1 LNTFDR
7 IIPDNNQ
14 TQGIPLHFYE
24 MSGSNG
30 SVDSIPNET
39 IVYTAGNGGVEFQ
52 IQGIGNITTGNW
64 ANSVGDLGAPIAS
77 ATNWNGETGA
87 AIRCRTKE
95 YILITPPYPFIN
107 NNYSTASF
115 RFKIGIKA
123 NPDFPQRLYAG
134 RLDIAFIMP
143 KNSLPESTDP
153 DSTGFRYYNDIVYN
167 TANPF
172 VEPEIIQPVTYAD
185 LTTYGFAQQRP
196 VFSPGSQGSPPQLI
210 ANTYYPLI
218 DSTFIDNIEMGP
230 GLSGSYESDEVTVNL
245 KLTGFQTKYLKFDDQ
260 SIKSFG
266 LVGRFSFLT
275 DEPVTPPASSA
286 EVPELWLISFDPN
299 GVITPIQKINDTPFT
314 TGSNSF
320 DKTIQLSSSAL
331 QVENYR
337 LGIAAKYFG
346 FDINSPYFDSLNIT
360 NFDVTTTVA
369 PQSNTPDEIILGSSF
384 EEDFTNND
392 WNALFGNASLPRD
405 SQYFMD
411 VDYSDSSVIGSSLTP
426 INFDSIIENTAVRA
440 PIQDYYYNL
449 QRHIIPRYDGSRSNS
464 PDFNLSSTDDSGYG
478 DEIVAGNPKPFIGYY
493 TSKGGSTPEVMGKT
507 IVNLDYIID
516 EDLIVQVPALSDFT
530 YNNQIQLFERGKYL
544 YLDPDK
550 NSIPFPLAGSTKY
563 KIYRSGEF
571 ATPVVYSQTGS
582 INAVYRV
589 DTMSFF
595 DSTGSQV
602 NVNYTLTSKYI
613 LDIYINQTGSNNADF
628 NDTNYPGSFPDPNT
642 VFSLY
647 SQGEPDPSPYLPN
660 ESPNPAYS
668 ASVSGGTV
676 GRIRLNTGLSNLVNK
691 NYLYKTVE
699 GSGYYNTVDYF
710 NLGPIYP
717 EIAAIPEYEIRFNA
731 DERLAFPI
739 ISIFQT
745 SSANSY
751 VDLYISVPSNFEEIW
766 GTFPIPITY
775 GTEGS
780 GGTPPPPRP
789 NFLNAIPINSSA
801 QKFLIRRWVPRAGY
815 IYLDVDASLGKGII
829 KPEFITKGIEDK
841 ISSIIKN
848 LTNEG
853 LITSDSQIQ

>member
-1 LNTFDR
+1 L
-7 IIPDNNQ
+7 
-14 TQGIPLHFYE
+14 Y
-24 MSGSNG
+24 
-30 SVDSIPNET
+30 
-39 IVYTAGNGGVEFQ
+39 
-52 IQGIGNITTGNW
+52 
-64 ANSVGDLGAPIAS
+64 
-77 ATNWNGETGA
+77 
-87 AIRCRTKE
+87 
-95 YILITPPYPFIN
+95 TPPSSNIN
-107 NNYSTASF
+107 SNYSTASF

-143 KNSLPESTDP
+143 KNSLPEDTNPNSD
-153 DSTGFRYYNDIVYN
+153 GFVYYNDIYYN
-167 TANPF
+167 TTGPQPI
-172 VEPEIIQPVTYAD
+172 PEITQPFNYVD
-185 LTTYGFAQQRP
+185 LTTYGFAQRRP
-196 VFSPGSQGSPPQLI
+196 VNSFGSQGNPPQQI
-210 ANTYYPLI
+210 ATTYIPLVA
-218 DSTFIDNIEMGP
+218 STFIDNIEMGP
-230 GLSGSYESDEVTVNL
+230 GLSGSYESDEVIINL
-245 KLTGFQTKYLKFDDQ
+245 KSNIFKANYLNPDDQ

-275 DEPVTPPASSA
+275 DEPVSPPASSA

-299 GVITPIQKINDTPFT
+299 GNIVPVQKINDTPFT

-320 DKTIQLSSSAL
+320 NKTIQLSSSAL
-331 QVENYR
+331 QIENYR

-360 NFDVTTTVA
+360 SFDVTTTVA
-369 PQSNTPDEIILGSSF
+369 PQSNTPDEVILGSSF

-411 VDYSDSSVIGSSLTP
+411 IDYSDSSVIGSSLTP

-449 QRHIIPRYDGSRSNS
+449 QRHIIPRYNGSRSNS
-464 PDFNLSSTDDSGYG
+464 PDFNLSSNDNSGYG

-493 TSKGGSTPEVMGKT
+493 TSKGGSTPEVIGKT

-516 EDLIVQVPALSDFT
+516 ENLVVQVPALSDFT

-550 NSIPFPLAGSTKY
+550 NSIPFPLAGSIKY

-571 ATPVVYSQTGS
+571 ATPVIYSQTGS
-582 INAVYRV
+582 ISAIYRV
-589 DTMSFF
+589 NPLSFF

-602 NVNYTLTSKYI
+602 NVNYTPTSKYV
-613 LDIYINQTGSNNADF
+613 LDISINQTGSNNIDF
-628 NDTNYPGSFPDPNT
+628 NNTNYPSSFPDPNT

-647 SQGEPDPSPYLPN
+647 SQGEPDPNPYLPN
-660 ESPNPAYS
+660 GNPDPAYS
-668 ASVSGGTV
+668 ASISGGTV
-676 GRIRLNTGLSNLVNK
+676 GRIRLNTELSNLVNK

-699 GSGYYNTVDYF
+699 GSGYYDTVDYF
-710 NLGPIYP
+710 NLNPIYP

-739 ISIFQT
+739 ISVFQT
-745 SSANSY
+745 SSYGY

-775 GTEGS
+775 GAEGS
-780 GGTPPPPRP
+780 FNTPPPRP

-801 QKFLIRRWVPRAGY
+801 QNFLIRRWVPRAGY